1 MRGVAAAM
9 PGRAAPPKASAGAGA
24 APLPEV
30 MCRTRWIFP
39 VVLSVLIVFV
49 QTPTGNAAQRSYGE
63 IGR

>member
-1 MRGVAAAM
+1 M
-9 PGRAAPPKASAGAGA
+9 PGRAAPPKSSAGAV
-24 APLPEV
+24 PLPDV
-30 MCRTRWIFP
+30 TCRTRWIFP

>member
-1 MRGVAAAM
+1 MRGAAAAAS
-9 PGRAAPPKASAGAGA
+9 RASGAGA
-24 APLPEV
+24 VAPLPDV
-30 MCRTRWIFP
+30 MCDRTRWIFP